1 MKNLKVKLTLQ
12 LIALVIFF
20 LNAIELFT
28 FTYGTAIP
36 SLIIPPSALNHSI
49 GGAGVAVP
57 TDDAFNVFSNP
68 ALLGLSSRETNFSA
82 NFYPENIKI
91 KPFNGDPYFYNF
103 AISAGINLDKQMG
116 IPFSLGIGYLR
127 QYSDLGNIVRI
138 SEDGSFLGRYLLEES
153 SNSFYLAASTEF
165 WVKLALGFG
174 VKSLKS
180 NVFPPLFS
188 KENSSTG
195 FDFGLLA
202 VAPLLEDFYIFD
214 GMTANFNASL
224 GYSLNNIGKEMSY
237 KEEGAIIHLE
247 QNEVLTAAL
256 PRTERL
262 GIGLNINFDYDF
274 KGTKIKI
281 LNVDFTSEANANL
294 VKIDSL
300 GYEYRSILSETN
312 IWKNLIQAKSSENV
326 INRLGWRLNLFEFI
340 SYSDGRKFEY
350 NPSSD
355 LNYTTS
361 GFSFETTGIFKILNA
376 LTENSTFGY
385 IANHFNLRFSYADIK
400 GEAGVLGFNNYKN
413 IELIVKGFSF

>member
-1 MKNLKVKLTLQ
+1 MKNLKVKLTVK

-20 LNAIELFT
+20 LSASEL

-36 SLIIPPSALNHSI
+36 SLIIPPSAFNHSI

-153 SNSFYLAASTEF
+153 SNSFYLAASTDF
-165 WVKLALGFG
+165 WIKLALGFG
-174 VKSLKS
+174 VKFISPES
-180 NVFPPLFS
+180 NPILID
-188 KENSSTG
+188 EGITA
-195 FDFGLLA
+195 FDFGIIA
-202 VAPLLEDFYIFD
+202 VAPIVKDYVLSDELS
-214 GMTANFNASL
+214 GNFNLSA
-224 GYSLNNIGKEMSY
+224 GYSLNNLGNEIKY
-237 KEEGAIIHLE
+237 NFDHDFIIYP
-247 QNEVLTAAL
+247 NERDYYSPKSL
-256 PRTERL
+256 PRSERL

-281 LNVDFTSEANANL
+281 LNVDFTSEANADL

-312 IWKNLIQAKSSENV
+312 IWKNIIQAKSTENV
-326 INRLGWRLNLFEFI
+326 INRLGLRINLFEFV

-361 GFSFETTGIFKILNA
+361 GFSIETTGIFKILNA
-376 LTENSTFGY
+376 LTENSTFEY

>member
-1 MKNLKVKLTLQ
+1 MKNLKVKLTVK

-20 LNAIELFT
+20 LSAIEL

-36 SLIIPPSALNHSI
+36 SLIIPPSAFNHSI

-153 SNSFYLAASTEF
+153 SNSFYLAASTDF
-165 WVKLALGFG
+165 WIKLALGFG
-174 VKSLKS
+174 VKFISPES
-180 NVFPPLFS
+180 NPILID
-188 KENSSTG
+188 EGITA
-195 FDFGLLA
+195 FDFGIIA
-202 VAPLLEDFYIFD
+202 VAPIVKDYVLSDELS
-214 GMTANFNASL
+214 GNFNLSA
-224 GYSLNNIGKEMSY
+224 GYSLNNLGNEIKY
-237 KEEGAIIHLE
+237 NFDHDFIIYP
-247 QNEVLTAAL
+247 NERDYYSPKSL
-256 PRTERL
+256 PRSERL

-281 LNVDFTSEANANL
+281 LNVDFTSEANADL

-312 IWKNLIQAKSSENV
+312 IWKNIIQAKSTENV
-326 INRLGWRLNLFEFI
+326 INRLGLRINLFEFV

-361 GFSFETTGIFKILNA
+361 GFSIETTGIFKILNA
-376 LTENSTFGY
+376 LTENSTFEY

>member
-1 MKNLKVKLTLQ
+1 MKNLKVKLTVK

-20 LNAIELFT
+20 LSAIEL

-36 SLIIPPSALNHSI
+36 SLIIPPSAFNHSI

-153 SNSFYLAASTEF
+153 SNSFYLAASTDF
-165 WVKLALGFG
+165 WIKLALGFG
-174 VKSLKS
+174 VKFISPES
-180 NVFPPLFS
+180 NPILID
-188 KENSSTG
+188 EGITA
-195 FDFGLLA
+195 FDFGIIA
-202 VAPLLEDFYIFD
+202 VAPIVKDYVLSDELS
-214 GMTANFNASL
+214 GNFNLSA
-224 GYSLNNIGKEMSY
+224 GYSLNNLGNEIKY
-237 KEEGAIIHLE
+237 NFDHDFIIYP
-247 QNEVLTAAL
+247 NERDYYSPKSL
-256 PRTERL
+256 PRSERL

-281 LNVDFTSEANANL
+281 LNVDFTSEANADL

-312 IWKNLIQAKSSENV
+312 IWKNIIQAKSTENV
-326 INRLGWRLNLFEFI
+326 INRLGLRINLFEFV

-376 LTENSTFGY
+376 LTENSTFEY

>member
-1 MKNLKVKLTLQ
+1 MKNLKVKLTVK

-20 LNAIELFT
+20 LSASEL

-36 SLIIPPSALNHSI
+36 SLIIPPSAFNHSI

-153 SNSFYLAASTEF
+153 SNSFYLAASTDF
-165 WVKLALGFG
+165 WIKLALGFG
-174 VKSLKS
+174 VKFISPES
-180 NVFPPLFS
+180 NPILID
-188 KENSSTG
+188 EGITA
-195 FDFGLLA
+195 FDFGIIA
-202 VAPLLEDFYIFD
+202 VAPIVKDYVLSDELS
-214 GMTANFNASL
+214 GNFNLSA
-224 GYSLNNIGKEMSY
+224 GYSLNNLGNEIKY
-237 KEEGAIIHLE
+237 NFDHDFIIYP
-247 QNEVLTAAL
+247 NERDYYSPKSL
-256 PRTERL
+256 PRSERL

-281 LNVDFTSEANANL
+281 LNVDFTSEANADL

-312 IWKNLIQAKSSENV
+312 IWKNIIQAKSTENV
-326 INRLGWRLNLFEFI
+326 INRLGLRINLFEFV

-350 NPSSD
+350 NPYSD

-376 LTENSTFGY
+376 LTENSTFEY

>member
-1 MKNLKVKLTLQ
+1 MKNLKVKLTVK

-20 LNAIELFT
+20 LSASEL

-36 SLIIPPSALNHSI
+36 SLIIPPSAFNHSI

-153 SNSFYLAASTEF
+153 LNSFYLAASTDF
-165 WVKLALGFG
+165 WIKLALGFG
-174 VKSLKS
+174 VKFISPES
-180 NVFPPLFS
+180 NPILID
-188 KENSSTG
+188 EGITA
-195 FDFGLLA
+195 FDFGIIA
-202 VAPLLEDFYIFD
+202 VAPIVKDYVLSDELS
-214 GMTANFNASL
+214 GNFNLSA
-224 GYSLNNIGKEMSY
+224 GYSLNNLGNEIKY
-237 KEEGAIIHLE
+237 NFDHDFIIYP
-247 QNEVLTAAL
+247 NERDYYSPKSL
-256 PRTERL
+256 PRSERL

-281 LNVDFTSEANANL
+281 LNVDFTSEANADL

-350 NPSSD
+350 NPYSD

-376 LTENSTFGY
+376 LTGNSTFGY

>member
-1 MKNLKVKLTLQ
+1 MKNLKVKLMLQ
-12 LIALVIFF
+12 LIALVIIF
-20 LNAIELFT
+20 LNAKELFT
-28 FTYGTAIP
+28 FTYRTAIP
-36 SLIIPPSALNHSI
+36 SLIIPPSAFNHSI

-91 KPFNGDPYFYNF
+91 KPFGGDPYFYNF

-116 IPFSLGIGYLR
+116 IPLSLGIGYLR
-127 QYSDLGNIVRI
+127 QYSDLGEHIRTR
-138 SEDGSFLGRYLLEES
+138 EDGAAIGAYRSEES
-153 SNSFYLAASTEF
+153 ANSFFLAASTEF

-174 VKSLKS
+174 VKFISPES
-180 NVFPPLFS
+180 NPILID
-188 KENSSTG
+188 EDITA
-195 FDFGLLA
+195 FDFGIIA
-202 VAPLLEDFYIFD
+202 VAPIVKDYVLSDELS
-214 GMTANFNASL
+214 GNFNFSA
-224 GYSLNNIGKEMSY
+224 GYSLKNLGNEIKY
-237 KEEGAIIHLE
+237 NFNHDFIIYTYE
-247 QNEVLTAAL
+247 REYYRPKPL

-281 LNVDFTSEANANL
+281 LNVDFTSEANADL

-300 GYEYRSILSETN
+300 GYEYRPILSETN
-312 IWKNLIQAKSSENV
+312 IWKNIIQAKSSENV
-326 INRLGWRLNLFEFI
+326 INRLGWRLNLFEFV

-350 NPSSD
+350 YPYSD

-361 GFSFETTGIFKILNA
+361 GFSIETTGIFKILNA
-376 LTENSTFGY
+376 LIGNSDFGY
-385 IANHFNLRFSYADIK
+385 IANHFNLRFSYAEIK

>member
-1 MKNLKVKLTLQ
+1 MKNLKVKLTVK

-20 LNAIELFT
+20 LSAIEL

-36 SLIIPPSALNHSI
+36 SLIIPPSAFNHSI

-153 SNSFYLAASTEF
+153 LNSFYLAASTDF
-165 WVKLALGFG
+165 WIKLALGFG
-174 VKSLKS
+174 VKFISPES
-180 NVFPPLFS
+180 NPILID
-188 KENSSTG
+188 EGITA
-195 FDFGLLA
+195 FDFGIIA
-202 VAPLLEDFYIFD
+202 VAPIVKDYVLSDELS
-214 GMTANFNASL
+214 GNFNLSA
-224 GYSLNNIGKEMSY
+224 GYSLNNLGNEIKY
-237 KEEGAIIHLE
+237 NFDHDFIIYP
-247 QNEVLTAAL
+247 NERDYYSPKSL
-256 PRTERL
+256 PRSERL

-281 LNVDFTSEANANL
+281 LNVDFTSEANADL

-312 IWKNLIQAKSSENV
+312 IWKNIIQAKSTENV
-326 INRLGWRLNLFEFI
+326 INRLGLRINLFEFV

-350 NPSSD
+350 NPYSD